1 MKKIEKFPSRIVLEL
16 TPICNLS
23 CKMCP
28 RHYVPLDPIF
38 MPVVL
43 WEKLILEIRKACPD
57 AVVIP
62 FWRGESLIHP
72 DFCEMINFAL
82 QNGVRVHLSTNGHCW
97 DDIMVALL
105 YKIEFLTFS
114 IHSDVGFQNAKQFM
128 DNAKDGNNPITQIS
142 FVECEK
148 TAEKY
153 LPEVIESSNLLGF
166 DSVRLYKEHT
176 IDGNFGSSN
185 QEKSMLKRKFC
196 QKLANTLVVAADGEV
211 SRCNH
216 LWETEKI
223 FNDEDNSYSIEK
235 IWNSDQFYDI
245 RTNYP
250 DTKCSA
256 CDQWTGHTL
265 GEVWQYENGK
275 VTHKVFSNV

>member
-1 MKKIEKFPSRIVLEL
+1 MPSA
-16 TPICNLS
+16 
-23 CKMCP
+23 
-28 RHYVPLDPIF
+28 
-38 MPVVL
+38 L
-43 WEKLILEIRKACPD
+43 WETLILEIREACPD
-57 AVVIP
+57 AVIIP
-62 FWRGESLIHP
+62 FWRGESLMHP

-82 QNGVRVHLSTNGHCW
+82 QNNIRVHLSTNGHYW
-97 DDIMVALL
+97 DDEIVDLL
-105 YKIEFLTFS
+105 RKIEFLTFS
-114 IHSDVGFQNAKQFM
+114 IHSDIGFKNAKQFV
-128 DNAKDGNNPITQIS
+128 DNSKSGNNPITQIS

-153 LPEVIESSNLLGF
+153 LPEVMESSNLLGF

-185 QEKSMLKRKFC
+185 QGKSIPKRKFC
-196 QKLANTLVVAADGEV
+196 QKLTNTLVIAADGEV

-216 LWETEKI
+216 LWKTEKI

-250 DTKCSA
+250 DQKCSA

-265 GEVWQYENGK
+265 GEVWQYKNGK
-275 VTHKVFSNV
+275 VIHKVFSNV